1 MGEDRAAFADKPAG
15 ASTQRRPVDFERDH
29 AGAEDRL
36 PLGRL
41 PEGVWPPQDNLQS
54 LCPLERAGNLAEDI
68 RGGRRSF
75 RAAGTSRVG

>member
-29 AGAEDRL
+29 ACTEDRL
-36 PLGRL
+36 SLGGL

-54 LCPLERAGNLAEDI
+54 LCPLERAGHLAEDL
-68 RGGRRSF
+68 RGRRISF
-75 RAAGTSRVG
+75 RAAETSCVG